1 MLQHNRNFF
10 RIIYANFIKEDLLMS
25 YVSEQLE
32 YTDEPYVNEE
42 DDEKEE

>member
-1 MLQHNRNFF
+1 MGSEMCIR
-10 RIIYANFIKEDLLMS
+10 DS

-32 YTDEPYVNEE
+32 FSDGPYVNEE